1 MNLSRRISL
10 PALSLFYQ
18 NCTVRYSHNTEWYIV
33 SHLQFKSHFFSG
45 ILFVPTCCNQQ
56 SMQPLCVYVRSIKKK
71 LKWNWNRIWWL
82 SILTPNTCL
91 LLLNRIWCK
100 KCHEPN
106 DRTIKML
113 WVCAYDIYEGYQ
125 KSSFALRGYS
135 MKKNEV
141 MWSVKW
147 LSAFFC
153 IANIRC
159 SMIVG
164 NYRLPTSGHD
174 PLCRTQI
181 DCVSFKSHKTDAL
194 YPILV

>member
-1 MNLSRRISL
+1 MSW
-10 PALSLFYQ
+10 
-18 NCTVRYSHNTEWYIV
+18 TEWSDYKDVV
-33 SHLQFKSHFFSG
+33 S
-45 ILFVPTCCNQQ
+45 V
-56 SMQPLCVYVRSIKKK
+56 CVWHI
-71 LKWNWNRIWWL
+71 
-82 SILTPNTCL
+82 C
-91 LLLNRIWCK
+91 
-100 KCHEPN
+100 
-106 DRTIKML
+106 
-113 WVCAYDIYEGYQ
+113 EGYQ

-174 PLCRTQI
+174 PPVGHKLIACHSKVIKLMLSIPFSFSSQYEKSIWLYMARTFISIHGSKRWKCQRS
-181 DCVSFKSHKTDAL
+181 DAHSWAVLWRAVSTN
-194 YPILV
+194 